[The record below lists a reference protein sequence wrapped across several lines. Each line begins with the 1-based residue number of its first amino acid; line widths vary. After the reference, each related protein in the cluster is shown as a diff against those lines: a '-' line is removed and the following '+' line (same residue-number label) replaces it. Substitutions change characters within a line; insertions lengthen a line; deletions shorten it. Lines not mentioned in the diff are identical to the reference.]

1 VGRAAQA
8 PGQRLKVPV
17 RLEPETRRWLA
28 QPSLE
33 GLWRRARERLERTGV
48 TVTGQLELRDLDDS
62 QRLALSGLLG
72 RPVLGPRLM
81 IAMAEL
87 DARLRATAVGG
98 GLVEVLTELGGPLTD
113 RRAQR
118 QAAATARERL
128 YSDAAS
134 SLAAGGL
141 GAAPW
146 TATWLEGIR
155 RAGTL
160 GRYRHEVAAGL
171 LAQAIQA
178 LVALLAEPDA
188 ASVGR
193 GELAFQVTGSAHGLD
208 DDTVL
213 ARLVLRALALRSGE
227 DPSARLSPE
236 RRRTLWHSAGVRTD
250 EVSSTV
256 LTLGLAPVGEGWRED
271 WLRSRA
277 TEGEEVHLTLR
288 DLRRIRWQMPAGTLV
303 RVCENPRVLEAAMD
317 AGARAPL
324 VCTEGSAAWVTV
336 WLLRRL
342 AEGGAALGYHGDFD
356 WPGIELANRLHQS
369 LPVLPWRMRAD
380 DYERAASD
388 AERRGSVLQPLSGQ
402 PVEARWD
409 AELAPAMQSLGV
421 TVHEESCLEL
431 LVQDLAACGT
441 QRR

>member
-1 VGRAAQA
+1 VKA
-8 PGQRLKVPV
+8 PVP
-17 RLEPETRRWLA
+17 LEPEARRWLA

-33 GLWRRARERLERTGV
+33 PLWRRARERLERSGIAV
-48 TVTGQLELRDLDDS
+48 AGQLELRDLDDA

-72 RPVLGPRLM
+72 RPVLGPRLR
-81 IAMAEL
+81 IAMADL
-87 DARLRATAVGG
+87 DARLRATAAGG
-98 GLVEVLTELGGPLTD
+98 GLVEVVTELSGPLTD

-118 QAAATARERL
+118 QSAVTQRERL
-128 YSDAAS
+128 YGDAAR
-134 SLAAGGL
+134 SLASSGL

-146 TATWLEGIR
+146 AATWLEGIR

-160 GRYRHEVAAGL
+160 GRYSHEVAARL
-171 LAQAIQA
+171 LAQAIQT
-178 LVALLAEPDA
+178 LTALLGEPHA

-213 ARLVLRALALRSGE
+213 ARLVLRALALRGGE

-236 RRRTLWHSAGVRTD
+236 RRRALWHSAGVQTD

-256 LTLGLAPVGEGWRED
+256 LSLGLAPVGGGWREA

-277 TEGEEVHLTLR
+277 VAGEEVHLTLR
-288 DLRRIRWQMPAGTLV
+288 DLRRVRWQLPAGTLV

-324 VCTEGSAAWVTV
+324 VCTEGSAAWVTL

-342 AEGGAALGYHGDFD
+342 VEGGAALGYHGDFD
-356 WPGIELANRLHQS
+356 WPGIELANRLHES
-369 LPVLPWRMRAD
+369 LPILPWRMRAD
-380 DYERAASD
+380 DYEQAASD
-388 AERRGSVLQPLSGQ
+388 AERRGAVLQPLSGQ

-409 AELAPAMQSLGV
+409 AELAAAMRSLGV

-431 LVQDLAACGT
+431 LVQDLTGSGAGT
-441 QRR
+441 IR